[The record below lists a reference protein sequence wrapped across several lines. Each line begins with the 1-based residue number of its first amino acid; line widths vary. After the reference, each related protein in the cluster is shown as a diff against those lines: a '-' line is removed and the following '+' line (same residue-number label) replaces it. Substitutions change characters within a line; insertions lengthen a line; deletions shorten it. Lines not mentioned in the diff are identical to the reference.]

1 MTDMDQRAFG
11 KLEAK
16 VESLSEQMAEMKA
29 TLTQMESL
37 LKEARGGWRVVM
49 WLGGG
54 TAAAGAAIG
63 AKLAGMLNGVGG

>member
-11 KLEAK
+11 KVEAK
-16 VESLSEQMAEMKA
+16 VEQMAEELAAVKA
-29 TLTQMESL
+29 TLARMETVL
-37 LKEARGGWRVVM
+37 QQAQGGWRLLM

-54 TAAAGAAIG
+54 VAAAGAAIG